1 MFSPRFVLRLLALL
15 HVAYVGAAASP
26 APAARPLAAAL
37 LVRAGAGFRVTA
49 REPAP
54 AGETPWD
61 EEAEG
66 RRLAE
71 HNTCGMSCD
80 DGAFNNYRRR
90 DGKACGWS
98 NTGYMRRRDF
108 ACYLRKSVCLSIVN
122 IGVVQLL
129 LAVFATLGSVRDLF
143 DLGNMREDDEKPG
156 RLVAVNSSFIFVP
169 AALDILL
176 AALDFAIFTQ
186 QARAETEAL
195 ATRSAAD
202 SHSHL
207 MLLLEPHPLPT
218 ASRVGAT
225 YGASRSWTSARSS
238 A

>member
-1 MFSPRFVLRLLALL
+1 MSGAVIQHVTLVILLIVDIVLESLAIEAAKRILPTATKVLDARCFELLQEPPERDSLLAL
-15 HVAYVGAAASP
+15 
-26 APAARPLAAAL
+26 
-37 LVRAGAGFRVTA
+37 
-49 REPAP
+49 
-54 AGETPWD
+54 
-61 EEAEG
+61 
-66 RRLAE
+66 
-71 HNTCGMSCD
+71 
-80 DGAFNNYRRR
+80 
-90 DGKACGWS
+90 
-98 NTGYMRRRDF
+98 
-108 ACYLRKSVCLSIVN
+108 KSVCLSIVN

>member
-1 MFSPRFVLRLLALL
+1 MLILVADVVLESLAIDAASRMKPTATKVLEAGCFKLLQEPPERDSLLALE
-15 HVAYVGAAASP
+15 S
-26 APAARPLAAAL
+26 
-37 LVRAGAGFRVTA
+37 
-49 REPAP
+49 
-54 AGETPWD
+54 D
-61 EEAEG
+61 
-66 RRLAE
+66 
-71 HNTCGMSCD
+71 CD
-80 DGAFNNYRRR
+80 A
-90 DGKACGWS
+90 
-98 NTGYMRRRDF
+98 
-108 ACYLRKSVCLSIVN
+108 IVL